1 MIHRDVLS
9 TVGETPVVQLNR
21 LAPEGSEI
29 MVKLE
34 SGNPAG
40 SIKDRPALSI
50 VEEAELTGRLRP
62 GGTIVESTSG
72 NFGKSLAMIGAV
84 RGYRVVIVV
93 DPKTSPSVANF
104 CRACGARLE
113 MVDTP
118 DELGGYQKPRVE
130 RVREL
135 LEEIPGAFWPD
146 QYNNE
151 ANPRAHEDSTAAEI
165 AREVGEIDVLVATVS
180 TGGHT
185 SGLAR
190 ALKRIY
196 PRMTAVAVD
205 AHGSSIFGTPY
216 HPYLIRGIGLSW
228 QPDNADPRAV
238 DWLHQVSDIEAF
250 TTCRSLARHEGMFVG
265 ESAGAAAFAAASRA
279 MYEGDR
285 RILVMAADSGVNYVT
300 ESYDDEWVRERTGRK
315 IEADPTPEDFLAR
328 AYEPENR
335 PLAVGESVARH
346 SKRG

>member
-1 MIHRDVLS
+1 M
-9 TVGETPVVQLNR
+9 VGETPVVRLNR
-21 LAPEGSEI
+21 FAPEGSQI

-50 VEEAELTGRLRP
+50 VEEAELTGRLAP

-118 DELGGYQKPRVE
+118 DEQGEYQKPRVE
-130 RVREL
+130 RVRRL
-135 LEEIPGAFWPD
+135 LEEIPDAFWPD

-151 ANPRAHEDSTAAEI
+151 ANPQAHEESTAAEI

-190 ALKRIY
+190 ALKHIY
-196 PRMTAVAVD
+196 PHLKVVAVD

-216 HPYLIRGIGLSW
+216 YPYLIRGIGLSW
-228 QPDNADPRAV
+228 QPENADPRAV

-250 TTCRSLARHEGMFVG
+250 TTCRSLARHEVYRRT
-265 ESAGAAAFAAASRA
+265 SACEEA
-279 MYEGDR
+279 
-285 RILVMAADSGVNYVT
+285 
-300 ESYDDEWVRERTGRK
+300 RK
-315 IEADPTPEDFLAR
+315 PA
-328 AYEPENR
+328 NQ
-335 PLAVGESVARH
+335 
-346 SKRG
+346 

>member
-1 MIHRDVLS
+1 M
-9 TVGETPVVQLNR
+9 VGETPVVRLNR
-21 LAPEGSEI
+21 FAPEGSQI

-50 VEEAELTGRLRP
+50 VEEAELTGRLAP

-84 RGYRVVIVV
+84 RGYRVVIVI

-146 QYNNE
+146 
-151 ANPRAHEDSTAAEI
+151 
-165 AREVGEIDVLVATVS
+165 
-180 TGGHT
+180 
-185 SGLAR
+185 
-190 ALKRIY
+190 
-196 PRMTAVAVD
+196 
-205 AHGSSIFGTPY
+205 
-216 HPYLIRGIGLSW
+216 
-228 QPDNADPRAV
+228 
-238 DWLHQVSDIEAF
+238 
-250 TTCRSLARHEGMFVG
+250 
-265 ESAGAAAFAAASRA
+265 
-279 MYEGDR
+279 
-285 RILVMAADSGVNYVT
+285 
-300 ESYDDEWVRERTGRK
+300 
-315 IEADPTPEDFLAR
+315 
-328 AYEPENR
+328 
-335 PLAVGESVARH
+335 
-346 SKRG
+346 

>member
-1 MIHRDVLS
+1 M
-9 TVGETPVVQLNR
+9 VGETPVVRLNR
-21 LAPEGSEI
+21 LAPEGSQI

-34 SGNPAG
+34 SANPAG

-50 VEEAELTGRLRP
+50 IEEAELTGRLAP

-113 MVDTP
+113 LVDTP
-118 DELGGYQKPRVE
+118 DEQGGYQKPRVE
-130 RVREL
+130 RVRQL

-146 QYNNE
+146 QYNNDG
-151 ANPRAHEDSTAAEI
+151 NPRTHEETTAAEI
-165 AREVGEIDVLVATVS
+165 ARDVGEIDVLVATVS

-196 PRMTAVAVD
+196 PRLTVVAVD

-228 QPDNADPRAV
+228 QPENADPRAV

-265 ESAGAAAFAAASRA
+265 ESAGAATFAAASRA
-279 MYEGDR
+279 LSDGDKR
-285 RILVMAADSGVNYVT
+285 VLVMAADGGANYVT
-300 ESYDDEWVRERTGRK
+300 ESYDDEWVRERLGQN
-315 IEADPTPEDFLAR
+315 IETDATPEDFLAR

-335 PLAVGESVARH
+335 PLAVGESVAH
-346 SKRG
+346 HGGSG